1 MPCFFSYLDKFLLSS
16 IFANQFFLN
25 YKISRNFNFRASRN
39 SQLQSSSSKVISW
52 FPYNQE
58 EREIVI
64 EGYSSRMVQLAKRA
78 LQTSLALPPPGAGA
92 PPPALQQAA
101 IASTSDCE
109 ARGAAVAARRNSQL
123 LLSSAAAP
131 PPQLRD
137 EEAVSSTTECEAVA
151 AASTPS
157 DTGNV
162 QQGNVFCSV
171 GGSVTF
177 WCGSGSGSVPLTN

>member
-1 MPCFFSYLDKFLLSS
+1 M
-16 IFANQFFLN
+16 Q
-25 YKISRNFNFRASRN
+25 
-39 SQLQSSSSKVISW
+39 SSSKVISCL
-52 FPYNQE
+52 PYNQE

-109 ARGAAVAARRNSQL
+109 ARGAVVVAARRNSQL

-131 PPQLRD
+131 PPIRD

-162 QQGNVFCSV
+162 QQGNQSGFFCFPLAETVV
-171 GGSVTF
+171 GR
-177 WCGSGSGSVPLTN
+177 

>member
-1 MPCFFSYLDKFLLSS
+1 MSCFPS
-16 IFANQFFLN
+16 
-25 YKISRNFNFRASRN
+25 
-39 SQLQSSSSKVISW
+39 
-52 FPYNQE
+52 NQE

-92 PPPALQQAA
+92 PPALQQAA

-123 LLSSAAAP
+123 LLSSTAAP
-131 PPQLRD
+131 PPLRD

-151 AASTPS
+151 AVSTLS

-162 QQGNVFCSV
+162 HQGNVFCSV
-171 GGSVTF
+171 GD
-177 WCGSGSGSVPLTN
+177 P

>member
-1 MPCFFSYLDKFLLSS
+1 MLF
-16 IFANQFFLN
+16 
-25 YKISRNFNFRASRN
+25 
-39 SQLQSSSSKVISW
+39 
-52 FPYNQE
+52 QE

-78 LQTSLALPPPGAGA
+78 LQTSLALPPGAGA
-92 PPPALQQAA
+92 PPALQQAA

-109 ARGAAVAARRNSQL
+109 ARGAGGVAARRNSQL
-123 LLSSAAAP
+123 LLSLAAAP
-131 PPQLRD
+131 PPPPIRD

-151 AASTPS
+151 AANTLS

-171 GGSVTF
+171 GD
-177 WCGSGSGSVPLTN
+177 P